1 MSPIQIIE
9 GSRKLDPVSERNQ
22 AQRRFS
28 ALAAAVREHEANVRR
43 REFQMRPQ
51 DQALYRRL
59 RQICGLDGA
68 SPADR
73 EIA

>member
-1 MSPIQIIE
+1 MSPVRMIE

-22 AQRRFS
+22 AERRFS

-43 REFQMRPQ
+43 REYQVRAQ

-59 RQICGLDGA
+59 RQICGDSERLA
-68 SPADR
+68 V
-73 EIA
+73 

>member
-1 MSPIQIIE
+1 MTPVQIIE
-9 GSRKLDPVSERNQ
+9 GSRRLDPVSERNL

-43 REFQMRPQ
+43 RGFQTRTH
-51 DQALYRRL
+51 DEALYRRL
-59 RQICGLDGA
+59 RQICGLDAAQLNG
-68 SPADR
+68 R

>member
-9 GSRKLDPVSERNQ
+9 GSRRLDPVAERNQ
-22 AQRRFS
+22 AERRFA

-59 RQICGLDGA
+59 RQICGIDEA
-68 SPADR
+68 APR
-73 EIA
+73 QIA